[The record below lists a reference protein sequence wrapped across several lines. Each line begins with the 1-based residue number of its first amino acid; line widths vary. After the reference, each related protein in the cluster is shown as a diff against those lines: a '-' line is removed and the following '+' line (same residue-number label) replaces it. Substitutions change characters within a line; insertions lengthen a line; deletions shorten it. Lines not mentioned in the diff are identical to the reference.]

1 MRPLEKLENLDPRK
15 QWTDES
21 TKFTPWVSSPEGLQL
36 IGETLNL
43 ELETLSS
50 SSEVHVG
57 RFRAD
62 VVCIDTS
69 EPDDSLVLIENQL
82 NHTDHEHVGQ
92 VLTYAAGLDAVTIIW
107 IATKFREEHTAVIE
121 WLNRITNE
129 RYRFFGLEIGLVK
142 IGDCGPAATFS
153 IVAKPNDWSRR
164 RTEPVRHITETERL
178 HLKFWTAFIEDAE
191 IKNKS
196 PRPLQ
201 RFSVGV
207 GSRFANISAL
217 RMVTSR
223 SLKVE
228 LYLPGAM
235 RDHYMVALVDQQD
248 EIEDQLGLQVE
259 FVRRPKTNSVAVTVN
274 KDPLDEGDWPAQI
287 KWFKDMLAKFD
298 RVFRDRIQGIA
309 PEDWEDEVEQLD
321 SPD

>member
-15 QWTDES
+15 QWTDEA

-153 IVAKPNDWSRR
+153 VVAKPNDWSQR
-164 RTEPVRHITETERL
+164 RTRPVRPITETERL
-178 HLKFWTAFIEDAE
+178 HLKFWTAFVEDAE

-207 GSRFANISAL
+207 GSQFANISAL
-217 RMVTSR
+217 RMVQSR

-228 LYLPGAM
+228 LYMPGAM
-235 RDHYMVALVDQQD
+235 RDHYMAALEDQRD
-248 EIEDQLGLQVE
+248 EIEVQLGLQVE
-259 FVRRPKTNSVAVTVN
+259 FVRRTKTNSVAVTVN
-274 KDPLDEGDWPAQI
+274 KDPLDEDDWPEQI
-287 KWFKDMLAKFD
+287 KWFQDMLGRFD
-298 RVFRDRIQGIA
+298 RVFRQRIQDID
-309 PEDWEDEVEQLD
+309 PEDWEEEVEPLG
-321 SPD
+321 

>member
-1 MRPLEKLENLDPRK
+1 MTPLERLESVDPRTH
-15 QWTDES
+15 WPDEADD
-21 TKFTPWVSSPEGLQL
+21 FTPWVSSREGLQL

-62 VVCIDTS
+62 VVCVDTS
-69 EPDDSLVLIENQL
+69 DPDDSLVLIENQL
-82 NHTDHEHVGQ
+82 NPTDHEHVGQ
-92 VLTYAAGLDAVTIIW
+92 VLTYAAGLDAMTVIW
-107 IATKFREEHTAVIE
+107 IASKFREEHSAVVD

-153 IVAKPNDWSRR
+153 VVAKPNDWSQR
-164 RTEPVRHITETERL
+164 RTEPVRPITETERL
-178 HLKFWTAFIEDAE
+178 HLKFWTAFVEEAE
-191 IKNKS
+191 INNKS

-207 GSRFANISAL
+207 GSRSANISAV
-217 RMVTSR
+217 RMVKSR

-235 RDHYMVALVDQQD
+235 RDHYLVALIDQRD
-248 EIEDQLGLQVE
+248 EIEGQLGLQVE
-259 FVRRPKTNSVAVTVN
+259 FVRRPKTNSVAVTVD
-274 KDPLDEGDWPAQI
+274 KDPLDEDDWPRQI
-287 KWFKDMLAKFD
+287 AWFQDMFGRFD
-298 RVFRDRIQGIA
+298 RVFRQRIQEID
-309 PEDWEDEVEQLD
+309 PEDWGDEVEQLD
-321 SPD
+321 TTD

>member
-15 QWTDES
+15 QWTDEA

-153 IVAKPNDWSRR
+153 VVAKPNDWSQRR
-164 RTEPVRHITETERL
+164 IRPVRPITETERL
-178 HLKFWTAFIEDAE
+178 HLKFWTAFVEDAE

-207 GSRFANISAL
+207 GSQFANISAL
-217 RMVTSR
+217 RMVQSR

-228 LYLPGAM
+228 LYMPGAM
-235 RDHYMVALVDQQD
+235 RDHYMAALEDQRD
-248 EIEDQLGLQVE
+248 EIEVQLGLQVE
-259 FVRRPKTNSVAVTVN
+259 FVRRTKTNSVAVTVN
-274 KDPLDEGDWPAQI
+274 KDPLDEDDWPAQI
-287 KWFKDMLAKFD
+287 KWFQDMLGRFD
-298 RVFRDRIQGIA
+298 RVFRDRIQEID
-309 PEDWEDEVEQLD
+309 PEDWEEEVEQLD
-321 SPD
+321 TPD